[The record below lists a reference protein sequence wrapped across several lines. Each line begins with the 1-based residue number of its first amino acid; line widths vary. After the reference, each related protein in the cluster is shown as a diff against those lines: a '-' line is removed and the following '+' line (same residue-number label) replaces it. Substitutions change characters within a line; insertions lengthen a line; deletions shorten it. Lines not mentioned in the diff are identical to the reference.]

1 MDVTAGL
8 PFEAVFESGL
18 TGLVPG
24 IEIAII
30 DNVGNVVVVASG
42 VGITEQVVDGNPNTG
57 IYAVI
62 KTAPANEGQYT
73 LVWSTD
79 GSFDVSTVTVED
91 LVVRELGT
99 VLPPIGVPASGVSL
113 GPCSMWAD
121 INQIAACCDVTVEG
135 VDPFVLIA
143 TLTSAMTAASEV
155 LYLTSGKRFAG
166 ACQRTVRPC
175 KDDSCGCGYQVLSRG
190 HLVGWDG
197 TCWSGYDCGCTP
209 LSRVKLAGSV
219 RSITEVLIDG
229 IVVAPDTYR
238 VDEQKWLVRKDGLRW
253 PRCQALDRDD
263 DEEGTFAVTYV
274 YGRTPPEIGQ
284 SAALALACEI
294 YKSCSGA
301 ADCALPTGVTRVTRQ
316 GITIERTFLQRDA
329 HGVWRTGI
337 AAVDL
342 FLNAVN
348 PAGLARR
355 GTVWS
360 PSSRARYAR
369 PVGE

>member
-24 IEIAII
+24 VEVAII
-30 DNVGNVVVVASG
+30 DNVGNVVLAASG
-42 VGITEQVVDGNPNTG
+42 VGITEQVIDGNPDTG
-57 IYAVI
+57 IYAVVL
-62 KTAPANEGQYT
+62 TAPANEGQYT

-79 GSFDVSTVTVED
+79 GSFDQETVTVES

-99 VLPPIGVPASGVSL
+99 VLPPIGIPASGVSL

-121 INQIAACCDVTVEG
+121 INEIGTCCPVVTEG

-155 LYLTSGKRFAG
+155 LYLASGKQFAG
-166 ACQRTVRPC
+166 ACQRTVYPSQGEC
-175 KDDSCGCGYQVLSRG
+175 VCGIQILSRG
-190 HLVGWDG
+190 YVIQQDGFFNNCCSVKLPGTVREVTEVTVDGDVVDPDAYEVRERRHLV
-197 TCWSGYDCGCTP
+197 
-209 LSRVKLAGSV
+209 R
-219 RSITEVLIDG
+219 IDG
-229 IVVAPDTYR
+229 SHWPCCQQECAPR
-238 VDEQKWLVRKDGLRW
+238 S
-253 PRCQALDRDD
+253 
-263 DEEGTFAVTYV
+263 FAVTYV
-274 YGRTPPEIGQ
+274 YGKTPPQIGAN
-284 SAALALACEI
+284 AALALACEI
-294 YKSCSGA
+294 YKSCPISGS

-316 GITIERTFLQRDA
+316 GITIERTFMQQDA

-342 FLNAVN
+342 FLNTVN
-348 PAGLARR
+348 PAGISRR

-360 PSSRARYAR
+360 PSSSARYAR
-369 PVGE
+369 GA